1 MNDLKLEREVNAV
14 FLSRPARH
22 ERGER
27 LRHGFH
33 EFSRMVLDEKQSV
46 LIRAIRVYKHL
57 MGLRHGFHEFS
68 RMVLDEKQSVLIRAI
83 RVFSAIRVHSCPFV
97 VSTSIT

>member
-46 LIRAIRVYKHL
+46 LIRAIRVYEH
-57 MGLRHGFHEFS
+57 
-68 RMVLDEKQSVLIRAI
+68 EKQSVLIRAI

>member
-46 LIRAIRVYKHL
+46 LIRAIRV
-57 MGLRHGFHEFS
+57 
-68 RMVLDEKQSVLIRAI
+68 
-83 RVFSAIRVHSCPFV
+83 FSAIRVHSCPFV